1 MCEMFN
7 NDLQGF
13 KSVVGN
19 DEGIIFVQTIL
30 RVLTQIVVRLPF
42 DNLTQKEQKMV
53 TEAAVTF
60 GYAALV

>member
-7 NDLQGF
+7 NDLQGL

-42 DNLTQKEQKMV
+42 DNLTHKEQKMV